1 MKSPESP
8 KRARLSKFISRVAP
22 PMSSRRGISIGSR
35 LTDSSSLK
43 AHYLWPYIVQSGNSS
58 GVFSSMKPKSK
69 PSRSLRISGTDSR
82 PYGVRMPRCLTA
94 FQKNL
99 MVWTSIACLWILFPA
114 TGNLKADE
122 KLFIPPQAKPVKV
135 RLTTYHRNEDYWTR
149 RLKSASGY
157 TLKEGISVAGD
168 PKIFPYGTKIYIE
181 GVGIRKV
188 HDTGTAVISKKASKG
203 KLPIVDI
210 FFMRE
215 ACAEDFANSH
225 RYARVWVL
233 KD

>member
-1 MKSPESP
+1 MKSPASH
-8 KRARLSKFISRVAP
+8 KRVR
-22 PMSSRRGISIGSR
+22 SSRFTSRDAPQMLLKRGISTGSR
-35 LTDSSSLK
+35 LTGSSLSK

-69 PSRSLRISGTDSR
+69 PSRSLRISGTASR
-82 PYGVRMPRCLTA
+82 PCGVRMPRCLTA

-99 MVWTSIACLWILFPA
+99 MVWMSIACLWILFPA

-149 RLKSASGY
+149 QLKSASG
-157 TLKEGISVAGD
+157 TRLREGISVAGD